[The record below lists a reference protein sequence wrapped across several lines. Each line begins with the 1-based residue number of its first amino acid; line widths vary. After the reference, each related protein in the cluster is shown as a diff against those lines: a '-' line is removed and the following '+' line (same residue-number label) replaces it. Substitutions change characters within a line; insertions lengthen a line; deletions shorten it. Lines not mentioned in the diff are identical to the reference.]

1 MGVDDQPPVTILSG
15 GLGAGKTTLLN
26 HLLTVGGEQHDIA
39 VLVNDV
45 GEVNVDADL
54 IESGSDISM
63 NDGGVTELSNGCI
76 CCGLQNELDQELL
89 RLAFDEEFDY
99 LVIEASGIS
108 DPVPIA
114 QRFVSPARASAL
126 YDLDTT
132 VTVVDAHQF
141 YQAFVLKDPLK
152 STDDDARPLSDL
164 LAEQVEFCD
173 VLILN
178 KCDLVSDEERE
189 EVEHVIQTLHP
200 GVDIV
205 RTTESVV
212 DPERVLGT
220 GQFDKDEAS
229 NAARWKQVIS
239 TDHENG
245 TDADLHEHDNTE
257 AETDHNGHEHEH
269 GDDHGNEHGYSD
281 DQDHDHLHP
290 PEEFGV
296 DSFVYERHRPFYPER
311 FHEWLRSFPESVVRA
326 KGHMWVAGRERYA
339 LNLSQAGTQ
348 THVEVNGRWAVTLPE
363 FQRESY
369 RDSRS
374 GLHWDEQWGD
384 REVKLVFIG
393 AGMDESAIVDT
404 LDDCLLSETEM
415 NDDWDA
421 FENPFPGTMEW
432 SQPPMEQR
440 FVVGEQQ

>member
-1 MGVDDQPPVTILSG
+1 MSVDDQPPVTILSG

-26 HLLTVGGEQHDIA
+26 HFLTVGGEQYDIA

-54 IESGSDISM
+54 IESGSDLSM
-63 NDGGVTELSNGCI
+63 DDGGVTELSNGCI
-76 CCGLQNELDQELL
+76 CCGLQDELDQELR

-114 QRFVSPARASAL
+114 GRFVSPARASAL
-126 YDLDTT
+126 YELDTT

-141 YQAFVLKDPLK
+141 HQAFVRGAPLK
-152 STDDDARPLSDL
+152 SSEDDTRPLSDL
-164 LAEQVEFCD
+164 LAEQVEFCN

-178 KCDLVSDEERE
+178 KCDLVSDEERK
-189 EVEHVIQTLHP
+189 EVERFLETLHP
-200 GVDIV
+200 GVDII
-205 RTTESVV
+205 RTTESAV
-212 DPERVLGT
+212 DPDRILGT
-220 GQFDKDEAS
+220 GRFDKDEAS

-239 TDHENG
+239 TDHGDG
-245 TDADLHEHDNTE
+245 TDADLHKHDDTE
-257 AETDHNGHEHEH
+257 VEIDHGHEHEH
-269 GDDHGNEHGYSD
+269 GDDHDHEHGHSD
-281 DQDHDHLHP
+281 DHNHDHLHP

-296 DSFVYERHRPFYPER
+296 DSFVYERHRPFHPDR
-311 FHEWLRSFPESVVRA
+311 LHKWLHSFPESVVRA

-339 LNLSQAGTQ
+339 LNMSQAGTQ

-363 FQRESY
+363 FQQESY
-369 RDSRS
+369 RESQS
-374 GLHWDEQWGD
+374 NLHWDEQWGD
-384 REVKLVFIG
+384 REIKLVFIG
-393 AGMDESAIVDT
+393 AGMDESEIRFS
-404 LDDCLLSETEM
+404 LDDCLLSETEVD
-415 NDDWDA
+415 DDWDV

-440 FVVGEQQ
+440 FVVGEQP